1 MRFAALLL
9 LALPGLVHAQG
20 QNNYGSIYSL
30 YGLGERVEY
39 GSSQSAMMGN
49 ANAALRSGTYVGLT
63 NPALWAD
70 QSVTTFSAGASVA
83 TVRGEDALTQGSSV
97 TTAGDVSSVHLGVP
111 LIPGRLG
118 VAVSYRPYSR
128 VNYRAATEDSISVEG
143 SMARFTS
150 NLEGTGGLQQLTA
163 GVGARL
169 GSAVQFGASADVI
182 FGTQESLR
190 RVQFFDVDGNND
202 NDFAE
207 TREARSTRLRG
218 ITATLGAAFTAL
230 SLARDDDALTFAGS
244 LTLPANLTADRSAT
258 LGESLDRD
266 TLRTPDGNLSID
278 GDVDLPLIA
287 RAGVSYQSGARWS
300 ATLGGLYE
308 PWSGFES
315 TLPLGGFDSAT
326 GFDVLRDR
334 WQIGGGFEV
343 TPAGRDPRA
352 SALRRTSYRLG
363 AYAERGLYRPEDQN
377 VNTLALTGGL
387 SLPNRFTGARIDLGF
402 ELGTRGSATGVL
414 VRDRF
419 LKGTLTIN
427 FGERWFVRRQ
437 FN

>member
-1 MRFAALLL
+1 MRLAALLVFL
-9 LALPGLVHAQG
+9 LPGLVQAQG

-30 YGLGERVEY
+30 YGVGERVEY
-39 GSSQSAMMGN
+39 GSSQSAMMGH
-49 ANAALRSGTYVGLT
+49 ANASLRSGTYVGLT

-70 QSVTTFSAGASVA
+70 QAVTTFSAGASLA

-97 TTAGDVSSVHLGVP
+97 TTAGDVSSVHLGIP
-111 LIPGRLG
+111 LIPSRLG
-118 VAVSYRPYSR
+118 VAVAYRPYSR
-128 VNYRAATEDSISVEG
+128 VNYRAATAGSISVED
-143 SMARFTS
+143 SLESFVS

-163 GVGARL
+163 GVGVRL
-169 GSAVQFGASADVI
+169 GSAVQLGASADVL
-182 FGTQESLR
+182 FGTQEFLR
-190 RVQFFDVDGNND
+190 RVQFVDSDGNNN

-218 ITATLGAAFTAL
+218 LTATLGAAFTAL
-230 SLARDDDALTFAGS
+230 SLARDDDALTVAGS
-244 LTLPANLTADRSAT
+244 LTLPTSVDADRSTT

-266 TLRTPDGNLSID
+266 TLRTPDGSLSID
-278 GDVDLPLIA
+278 GDVNLPLVA
-287 RAGVSYQSGARWS
+287 RGGISYQSGGRWS

-308 PWSGFES
+308 PWSNFES
-315 TLPLGGFDSAT
+315 TLPLGGFDSAS
-326 GFDVLRDR
+326 GVDVLRDR
-334 WQIGGGFEV
+334 WQVGGGFEI

-377 VNTLALTGGL
+377 VNTLALTGGF

-427 FGERWFVRRQ
+427 FGERWFIRRQ